1 MKSFVAILLLAA
13 NVAHSAP
20 RQLTIAIPE
29 TAGRL
34 SLAAFDASANRV
46 RTLAA
51 AADISEFRAGLDGI
65 LIEWDG
71 LDDHGQPVPQGTYHL
86 RGLFIPE
93 TVSAE
98 GEAYLFNDWESQDG
112 TPLIRKILTL
122 APKPDGR
129 FLIVAEEARSGLPR
143 MWQADAEGR
152 LNALRPGPL
161 PSDAKILALNERAAL
176 LSVEGRV
183 ELLPLSD
190 EQGHPLAKSAARL
203 GALSRTRAALCVAPR
218 QIALY
223 DLANPSA
230 PAKEHAVPSDLR
242 LLAPCGDG
250 FVAILENDQAVL
262 VRDSGVSEISVGD
275 TQSVRSLS
283 VGPDGSFWLTGLTG
297 NRSVARNFDPEKGL
311 LREMRLDPE
320 AGPSEIFG
328 EMDGAGFF
336 LLTANATHSTLRS
349 VRPSASGTSESPW
362 EITLEKTIQECA
374 SFGFAKGVPSANA
387 PAHDEL
393 TVLLDP
399 SPLAPLQGS
408 LPIRAKTQD
417 DRVCLETAEGL
428 KIIEVAHLPGISRV
442 AIAHGKTSGS
452 VRVLVG
458 QPGFVAEFLA
468 TGLHHLTPLDEG
480 TVEISP

>member
-71 LDDHGQPVPQGTYHL
+71 LDDHDQPVPQGTYHL

-129 FLIVAEEARSGLPR
+129 FLVVAEEARSGLPR

-230 PAKEHAVPSDLR
+230 PAKEHAVSSDPR

-283 VGPDGSFWLTGLTG
+283 MGPDGSFWLTGLTG

-468 TGLHHLTPLDEG
+468 TGLQHLTPLDEG